1 MKYYYELKNQSH
13 KFLNELIANDAL
25 EAGIMLLDQ
34 FEKNNLA
41 YLAEETGFVIFDS
54 LPPNRL
60 DEITQSEP

>member
-34 FEKNNLA
+34 FEKDNLA
-41 YLAEETGFVIFDS
+41 YLAEETGFVIFNS
-54 LPPNRL
+54 PTLNRL
-60 DEITQSEP
+60 DEITESQS